1 MQYVINSIINID
13 NEAENYE
20 KDLKEEIQKRK
31 DALND
36 ELSIMEV
43 EFQGQIK
50 ALKEKV
56 MEETIKDAQVKA
68 KRISEEKI
76 SKLEKINEKFI
87 SKKEYIVNSIFQKIV
102 NS

>member
-20 KDLKEEIQKRK
+20 KALKEEIQKRK

-43 EFQGQIK
+43 EVQGQIK
-50 ALKEKV
+50 TLKEKI
-56 MEETIKDAQVKA
+56 MEETIKEAQVKA

-87 SKKEYIVNSIFQKIV
+87 SNKEYIVNSIFQKIV